1 MSSSHKLRTL
11 AVAGLLCWG
20 SAAAAAQIEI
30 INIDAPAEGFND
42 PTPATP
48 IGGNAGTTLGQQRL
62 IAYRRALDLWGSV
75 LKSSVPIY
83 VVGSFGPFEP
93 EACDASGGVLARAG
107 AFQIFSNFPNA
118 PKKDTWYGVALAN
131 ALAGEDLA
139 PGDLGPEA
147 DFAGADILAQ
157 FNGGIG
163 TPDCIAGST
172 WYYGL
177 DNNAPAGTID
187 FLNTFMHEV
196 GHGLGFANFI
206 TEDDGLPPAYPDF
219 PYPDIYMRHT
229 LDNEINKTWDMLTP
243 EEIVASAV
251 NTDHVVWA
259 GRQVTKAAPLFL
271 GPYESL
277 RITAPAAIAG
287 QIATGTANFGP
298 PATTAN
304 FSGVVELGVSA
315 DGTTTGCTAITSD
328 VVGKI
333 ALVDR
338 GGCPFVQKAVVA
350 QAAGAKA
357 VLVANTAE
365 GVQGMG
371 GSDPTVTIPALL
383 VAQSVGAAIKA
394 NLPGVQVEW
403 FVDRTRLAGTD
414 AKNRVKLY
422 APADLQLGS
431 SISHFDTSA
440 NPNLLMEP
448 AITPTLKA
456 GTNVDLTAQLF
467 KDIGWPIETLKI
479 GRCDTK
485 VPNVTPV
492 GDIISTQIE
501 QCAADTDNRGE
512 FVGCAAHVALG
523 LKFQRFIDIRDFAR
537 IAVCAATVRNP

>member
-1 MSSSHKLRTL
+1 MSTSRTLKTL
-11 AVAGLLCWG
+11 AVASLLCG
-20 SAAAAAQIEI
+20 SAASAATIEI
-30 INIDAPAEGFND
+30 INIDGPTEGFND
-42 PTPATP
+42 PTPTAP
-48 IGGNAGTTLGQQRL
+48 IGGNAGTTLGEQRL

-75 LKSSVPIY
+75 LKSNVPIY

-93 EACDASGGVLARAG
+93 EACDAGGGVLARAG

-139 PGDLGPEA
+139 PDDLGPEA
-147 DFAGADILAQ
+147 GFIGADILAQ

-163 TPDCIAGST
+163 TPNCIAGST

-177 DNNAPAGTID
+177 DNNAPSGTID

-206 TEDDGLPPAYPDF
+206 NETVGTPPAYPEL
-219 PYPDIYMRHT
+219 PYPDIYTRHT
-229 LDNEINKTWDMLTP
+229 LDNELNKTWDKLTP
-243 EEIVASAV
+243 AEIVASAT

-259 GRQVTKAAPLFL
+259 GKQVTKAAPQFL
-271 GPYESL
+271 GSYESL
-277 RITAPAAIAG
+277 RITAPTEIAG
-287 QIATGTANFGP
+287 ELATGTASFGP
-298 PATTAN
+298 EATVAN
-304 FSGVVELGVSA
+304 FKGEVALGVSE
-315 DGTTTGCTAITSD
+315 DGTTTGCTAIDSD

-338 GGCPFVQKAVVA
+338 GVCAFVVKAANA
-350 QAAGAKA
+350 QAAGATA
-357 VLVANTAE
+357 VLIANTADS
-365 GVQGMG
+365 VQGMSG
-371 GSDPTVTIPALL
+371 ADPNVTIPALL
-383 VAQSVGAAIKA
+383 ITQSAGAAIKA
-394 NLPGVQVEW
+394 YLPGVQVEW
-403 FVDRTRLAGTD
+403 FVDPSRLAGAD
-414 AKNRVKLY
+414 SKNRVKLY
-422 APADLQLGS
+422 APSVVALGS
-431 SISHFDTSA
+431 SISHFDTTA

-456 GTNVDLTAQLF
+456 ATNVDLTAQLF

-479 GRCDTK
+479 GKCDTK

-501 QCAADTDNRGE
+501 QCAADTNNRGE

-523 LKFQRFIDIRDFAR
+523 LKFQRFIDIKDFAR